1 MKKTFD
7 FIIVGAGSAG
17 AVIANRLATQTNL
30 SIALVEAGP
39 VNNSAF
45 IHAPMGISFLIPR

>member
-17 AVIANRLATQTNL
+17 AVIANRLSTQTNL
-30 SIALVEAGP
+30 SIALLEAGP
-39 VNNSAF
+39 PNNSAF
-45 IHAPMGISFLIPR
+45 IHAPLGVALLIPR